1 MTALQELK
9 LGGMSILSVPA
20 VLRNVRSP
28 GLVNLIIETDWVTF
42 EGEVPWDLVDGLSTG
57 TFAIARPH
65 ITFVYLYMFKNDE
78 AQKITRDRYQAAF
91 PVMHR
96 EGRLHIVQKSA

>member
-9 LGGMSILSVPA
+9 LSGMSILSVPA

-28 GLVNLIIETDWVTF
+28 GLVSLIIEPGWNTF
-42 EGEVPWDLVDGLSTG
+42 KGEVPRDLVDGLSTG

-65 ITFVYLYMFKNDE
+65 ITFVYLYAFGNDE
-78 AQKITRDRYQAAF
+78 AQKIMCDRYLAAF
-91 PVMHR
+91 PAMHR
-96 EGRLHIVQKSA
+96 EGRLHIVPKPA